1 MPKDITARVQRLERM
16 LPLVALLAW
25 TQMTRAA
32 VLKPADVDGFFVTPA
47 APSVLRWNVESGQLV
62 APVQYTIRDYWG
74 SPVAS
79 GRATPA
85 AGNTVEATVKLA
97 QGFYELELPATKQQF
112 GVVSLPAYSG
122 GRDPLFCVDSALSW
136 LVRDD
141 QLRQGLVRVLRRSGV
156 AMSRE
161 RLSWAQI
168 NPTPAAWQWEGS
180 GRYEAVR
187 RLYHDHHVAVLEMV
201 HDAPAWSGKVGRYP
215 KDLVGTARAWRQ
227 IAAQWRPA
235 WGALEIWNEPDI
247 HFGANLPADQYVS
260 LVKTIAYALA
270 RRDRAELPLVGGA
283 FAHCNRLFL
292 QTAAENGLLD
302 CVDAVSFHTYGR
314 APEMEALIGDYRLW
328 LRAYGREAMPLW
340 ITECGRPWRR
350 GPDRPPVD
358 QDAASALDITMKA
371 VEARA
376 GGIARYFAFVYPFYE
391 EGDNNFG
398 MMGRRGT
405 PLRSMAAYARLVSVL
420 GHKRYLGDLNCDDP
434 GLRRARVFGN
444 DRETVAVLYTAR
456 PDAKARVKLG
466 VPALRVEGIDGRTL
480 EVALDGTVPTAD
492 GLTYVW
498 LERQALGDRLRPD
511 TPTRRLWTIA
521 QQSPPQ
527 RPPSSPIVLRFEPDR
542 GLMEGRTDGYHLTS
556 KTPHPQAGPR
566 QAGTPLPLKVR
577 VFNLSTEPHEL
588 TLEPTFSSKS
598 ARLTDKPTRPVKLP
612 AEGSA
617 DVAWEADLD
626 RALAGGRRLEVTVS
640 AQPRHAAA
648 VAPLV
653 ISLVGQAR

>member
-1 MPKDITARVQRLERM
+1 MRKEITVKVQRLGRM
-16 LPLVALLAW
+16 LPLVGLLAW
-25 TQMTRAA
+25 AQMTRAA
-32 VLKPADVDGFFVTPA
+32 VLKPADVALFFVTPER
-47 APSVLRWNVESGQLV
+47 PSVLRWNVESGQLV

-74 SPVAS
+74 NSVAS

-85 AGNTVEATVKLA
+85 AGDAVEAAVKLA
-97 QGFYELELPATKQQF
+97 QGFYALDLPATKQQF

-122 GRDPLFCVDSALSW
+122 GRGPFFCIDSALSW

-141 QLRQGLVRVLRRSGV
+141 RLRQGLVRVLRRSGV

-168 NPTPAAWQWEGS
+168 SPAAAKWQWEGS
-180 GRYEAVR
+180 GRYDAVR
-187 RLYHDHHVAVLEMV
+187 RLYHDQHVEVLEMV

-215 KDLVGTARAWRQ
+215 KDLVAAAQAWRQ
-227 IAAQWRPA
+227 IAAQWRRT
-235 WGALEIWNEPDI
+235 WGGLEIWNEPDI

-260 LVKTIAYALA
+260 LVKAIAYALG
-270 RRDRAELPLVGGA
+270 RDRAELPLVGGA

-292 QTAAENGLLD
+292 KTAAENGLLD
-302 CVDAVSFHTYGR
+302 AVDAVSFHTYGR
-314 APEMEALIGDYRLW
+314 APEMEALIGNYRSW

-391 EGDNNFG
+391 EGENNFG

-405 PLRSMAAYARLVSVL
+405 PLRSMAAYAQLVAVL
-420 GHKRYLGDLNCDDP
+420 GQKRYLGDLSCDDP
-434 GLRRARVFGN
+434 GLRRARLFGD
-444 DRETVAVLYTAR
+444 DRETVAVLYTGR

-466 VPALRVEGIDGRTL
+466 VPVLRVEGIDGRTL
-480 EVALDGTVPTAD
+480 EAAPDGTVPIAD

-498 LERQALGDRLRPD
+498 LDRQALGDHLRTD

-521 QQSPPQ
+521 QQRPPQ
-527 RPPSSPIVLRFEPDR
+527 RLPPSPIVLRFEPDR
-542 GLMEGRTDGYHLTS
+542 GVMEARTDGYHLAA
-556 KTPHPQAGPR
+556 KTPHPQAGAR

-577 VFNLSTEPHEL
+577 VFNLSTEPREL
-588 TLEPTFSSKS
+588 TLELTFSSTS
-598 ARLTDKPTRPVKLP
+598 VRVTDKPTRPVKVP

-617 DVAWEADLD
+617 DVMWEADLGE
-626 RALAGGRRLEVTVS
+626 ALAAGGRLEVTVS
-640 AQPRHAAA
+640 AQPKQAAP

-653 ISLVGQAR
+653 ISVVSRAR